1 MAKATKPLKP
11 KATKPLKPKPEAKP
25 ASVEVKVGGV
35 IFDGKGGRY
44 AEGELLPMS
53 VYSHCDADALA
64 KKGYI

>member
-1 MAKATKPLKP
+1 MAKATKPLK
-11 KATKPLKPKPEAKP
+11 LKPAKPSPEAKS
-25 ASVEVKVGGV
+25 ASIKVKVGGV

-53 VYSHCDADALA
+53 VYTHCDAESLA

>member
-1 MAKATKPLKP
+1 MAKATKPIKP
-11 KATKPLKPKPEAKP
+11 KPAKPSPEAKP
-25 ASVEVKVGGV
+25 ASVKVKVGGV

-53 VYSHCDADALA
+53 VYTHCDAESLA